1 MTRQCTTAVLILS
14 TADDALSQSFV
25 SSIMKTTNADAV
37 NAPKM
42 EGQEIIAHSLP
53 SDNNVDNDTTQGLE
67 DMAGLPFGND
77 APEDEDRSSN
87 QTWGLFNKRNM
98 MILLCIAV
106 IVFLCVV
113 TGISSA
119 ALTNNNNSVV
129 VESFNGAA
137 AAGAAKSP
145 KAPTAKAGKAPDC
158 IPNIKGG
165 NPTDDCN
172 NCCGVCAGPEE
183 TPSCF
188 KDLETK
194 VLECLC
200 IGKKQ

>member
-119 ALTNNNNSVV
+119 ALTNNNSSVV
-129 VESFNGAA
+129 VESFNSAPGV
-137 AAGAAKSP
+137 AKAS
-145 KAPTAKAGKAPDC
+145 KAPTTAKSTKAPAC
-158 IPNIKGG
+158 TPNTVFPG
-165 NPTDDCN
+165 NPARDYDCA
-172 NCCGVCAGPEE
+172 NCCGVCTAPLS
-183 TPSCF
+183 PACV
-188 KDLETK
+188 DLYRS
-194 VLECLC
+194 CLC
-200 IGKKQ
+200 LSKQ